1 MKNVFVVSSLAIA
14 LIGFSSLAFSQ
25 RPPSSPDPRALPPC
39 SEVSGTPQ
47 PIRFS
52 PPEDANCACRLPQDC
67 AVSPCDRTPAAR
79 RLCRVSPAR

>member
-1 MKNVFVVSSLAIA
+1 MKNVLAVSALAIA

-25 RPPSSPDPRALPPC
+25 RSLPNPAPGALPPC
-39 SEVSGTPQ
+39 SSVSETPQ
-47 PIRFS
+47 PIRFN

-67 AVSPCDRTPAAR
+67 AVSPCDQSPAAR